1 LPAQRV
7 LSPAD
12 SAETPVAVRAWTRLL
27 RAQALTARLLSAELQ
42 REHGLSVNAYEAL
55 YLLDR
60 ADGRRMK
67 RVDLAR
73 RLGLTPSGV
82 TRLLEGL
89 ESAGLVERAACDADL
104 RVTYAQLTSE
114 GAARLKD
121 ASCGHVAAVCDL
133 MESHLS
139 ESELEGLAETLAKLP
154 GVADGDD
161 ACPAA
166 D

>member
-1 LPAQRV
+1 M
-7 LSPAD
+7 
-12 SAETPVAVRAWTRLL
+12 RAWTRLL
-27 RAQALTARLLSAELQ
+27 RAQALTARVLSAELQ

-60 ADGRRMK
+60 AGDRRLK

-73 RLGLTPSGV
+73 RLGLTASGV

-89 ESAGLVERAACDADL
+89 EAAGLVERAACDADL
-104 RVTYAQLTSE
+104 RVTYAQLTDD
-114 GAARLKD
+114 GAAKLRG
-121 ASCGHVAAVCDL
+121 ASCAHVAAVCEL
-133 MESHLS
+133 MESHLT